1 MEKNGDDLE
10 LQTLLNGKEQKSHNE
25 GWKQKN
31 SSAVNGEDVQYFCW
45 RKAAICISCAS
56 IVFTTAFGGTYFG
69 ESLLVENSHF
79 P

>member
-1 MEKNGDDLE
+1 MFNFI
-10 LQTLLNGKEQKSHNE
+10 
-25 GWKQKN
+25 
-31 SSAVNGEDVQYFCW
+31 GEDVQYFCW